1 MAGTNFYRARLDIR
15 DRLMF
20 NFVTYQDNRYL
31 LLLEVIKD
39 HNYARSRFLNGG
51 AVVNEDKLTP
61 VESAA
66 KEMENAAVELP
77 YIYPEVKK
85 IHTLNKFIS
94 FDQFQQ
100 SVYTMHPPLIIVGF
114 HGMLFFLIV
123 LLRNTTE
130 TAHSWVSKDDPV
142 GFPVFSMDELVT
154 LAELFPDEV
163 LPPYRKKRAYINSIM
178 ALNEKSKDSPYC
190 KEAFYR
196 VQRGLYILNPEMITP
211 DRTLS

>member
-15 DRLMF
+15 DRLLF
-20 NFVTYQDNRYL
+20 NFVTYRDNRYL

-61 VESAA
+61 IESAA

-100 SVYTMHPPLIIVGF
+100 SVYTMYPPPY
-114 HGMLFFLIV
+114 HC
-123 LLRNTTE
+123 R
-130 TAHSWVSKDDPV
+130 
-142 GFPVFSMDELVT
+142 FSRYV
-154 LAELFPDEV
+154 V
-163 LPPYRKKRAYINSIM
+163 LPDCPITQYNRNCTQLGIQRRSCRISC
-178 ALNEKSKDSPYC
+178 LLDGRTGDS
-190 KEAFYR
+190 
-196 VQRGLYILNPEMITP
+196 G
-211 DRTLS
+211 RTVS